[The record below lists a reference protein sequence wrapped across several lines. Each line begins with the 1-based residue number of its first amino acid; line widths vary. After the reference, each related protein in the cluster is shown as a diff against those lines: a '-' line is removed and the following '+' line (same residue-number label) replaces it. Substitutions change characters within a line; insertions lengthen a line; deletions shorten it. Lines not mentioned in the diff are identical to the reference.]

1 MPTLKAFLEGARRN
15 AYVTYPGFA
24 SLYVRHTQRFGFETL
39 DVANLE
45 AKQPGRGAFT
55 RLVKHVRKTYPRMG
69 IYVECVMNDRF
80 VAKLAAMGFA
90 RCDAGLSVCFFLSP
104 MMELKNEQE
113 GVVAK

>member
-1 MPTLKAFLEGARRN
+1 MTTLRTFLNGARRN

-69 IYVECVMNDRF
+69 IYVECVMNERF
-80 VAKLAAMGFA
+80 EVKLAAMGFA
-90 RCDAGLSVCFFLSP
+90 RCDAGMSVCFYLSP
-104 MMELKNEQE
+104 LMELK
-113 GVVAK
+113 